1 MENYFEPN
9 LTDDQ
14 LRAISSIGLA
24 HMGDAVFEVLVRTWL
39 CAHGKATGRGLH
51 QATIALVRAESQ
63 AEKAE
68 RILPL
73 LTEEEAAVF
82 RRGRNAH
89 VKSVPGHATRAQYD
103 NNKTV
108 TSKFETAWSIMDG
121 VINDL
126 AHELGKVPA
135 MEALLGWLYL
145 KGRRDRINA
154 LFRAMMEE

>member
-39 CAHGKATGRGLH
+39 CAHGKATGKGLH
-51 QATIALVRAESQ
+51 QAAIALVRAESQ

-82 RRGRNAH
+82 
-89 VKSVPGHATRAQYD
+89 
-103 NNKTV
+103 
-108 TSKFETAWSIMDG
+108 
-121 VINDL
+121 DL
-126 AHELGKVPA
+126 AAHKQREYDRLA
-135 MEALLGWLYL
+135 DLIRSSLDMQQIYNIFF
-145 KGRRDRINA
+145 KGIQG
-154 LFRAMMEE
+154 